1 MRNPDAR
8 ARSVGEFLAGRVEL
22 ALGGVGVGW
31 SRRWVES
38 ALGGVGV
45 GWRRRWVESA
55 LGGVEGGET
64 LLALRAFVGGCH
76 TYSAVWPSAIVSL
89 RIADRSRLFTVPTGI
104 FMTLAAWSYFMPWK

>member
-8 ARSVGEFLAGRVEL
+8 ARSVGEFLAGR
-22 ALGGVGVGW
+22 
-31 SRRWVES
+31 
-38 ALGGVGV
+38 
-45 GWRRRWVESA
+45 VESA

-64 LLALRAFVGGCH
+64 LLALRAFVGGCY
-76 TYSAVWPSAIVSL
+76 TYSAVWPSAIASL